1 MVSPERVPGRGDY
14 EHRDAAPR
22 GVVYAAVAFVV
33 TLSLFGVVAV
43 VLDGLLEP
51 DRPAPPPIT
60 GRLERG
66 GPPLNVEPEDTLA
79 DARRRH
85 RARLEGTA
93 WVDRDAGI
101 ARIPIDTALRLTAER
116 GWQEPPPDAPPTVQ
130 TPVPQE
136 RVPLKDRPEEEPP
149 Q

>member
-1 MVSPERVPGRGDY
+1 MVEPEQVPGRGDY
-14 EHRDAAPR
+14 EHHDAAPR
-22 GVVYAAVAFVV
+22 GVVVAAVVFVV
-33 TLSLFGVVAV
+33 TLSLAGVAAV
-43 VLDGLLEP
+43 VLTGLLSP
-51 DRPAPPPIT
+51 DRPGPPPIA

-66 GPPLNVEPEDTLA
+66 GPPLNVEPEDTLE

-116 GWQEPPPDAPPTVQ
+116 GWQEPPPGSPPEVE
-130 TPVPQE
+130 TPVPWE
-136 RVPLKDRPEEEPP
+136 RLPLKDRPEEPP